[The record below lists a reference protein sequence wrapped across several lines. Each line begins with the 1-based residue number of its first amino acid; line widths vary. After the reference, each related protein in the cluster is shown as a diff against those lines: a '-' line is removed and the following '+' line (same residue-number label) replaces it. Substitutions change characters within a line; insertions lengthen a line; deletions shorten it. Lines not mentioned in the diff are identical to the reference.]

1 MNEVKFIDLFAGI
14 GGLRTGFEKA
24 FNLLD
29 IKTKCVMSSEIKTHA
44 IKVLEDNYIH
54 EKFVGDITKVKNEEI
69 PKFDFLLAGFPCQA
83 FSFAGKRLGF
93 ADTRGTLFFE
103 VERILRDKKPY
114 GFILENVE
122 GLVKHDK
129 DPNDKNAP
137 IGRTLTTMLNSLESL
152 GYKVSWELLDSK
164 YFGVAQ
170 SRKRVF
176 IVGTLDV
183 KVSLSNFEKRHTKLK
198 EILQKGLEVQ
208 NSHFTNCLL
217 SHYQVEQLY
226 GKSIKDKRGGKNNIH
241 SWDIELKG
249 SVTSDQ
255 KELLELLLKARRNK
269 KWGVLK
275 GIKWMDGMP
284 LTKDEIMTFYQHEN
298 LQEMLDDL
306 ISKNYLKLEHPK
318 DLIGVMMEDGSIKEE
333 RKPRLDLPK
342 GYNIVTGK
350 LSFEFGK
357 ILDPED
363 IAPTIVAT
371 DVSKIGVVDGVG
383 IRQLTVREGARLFGF
398 PDDFKF
404 NLEKKDDVFDL
415 LGNTVVVPVV
425 EAVAD
430 RLAKVFF
437 EKIDTVNIKK
447 QAEKQETEIVTYK
460 AVLV

>member
-1 MNEVKFIDLFAGI
+1 MDTVKFIDLFAGI

-24 FNLLD
+24 FNGLG
-29 IKTKCVMSSEIKTHA
+29 IQTECVLSSEIKSHA
-44 IKVLEDNYIH
+44 IKVLEDNYKH
-54 EKFVGDITKVKNEEI
+54 GKFVGDITKVKNHEI

-103 VERILRDKKPY
+103 VERILRDKKPN

-122 GLVKHDK
+122 GLVKHDPDPK
-129 DPNDKNAP
+129 DKKAP
-137 IGRTLTTMLNSLESL
+137 IGRTLKTMLSSLKNL

-164 YFGVAQ
+164 YFGVPQ

-176 IVGTLDV
+176 IVGTLNNE
-183 KVSLSNFEKRHTKLK
+183 VSLSNFEICFVKLK
-198 EILQKGLEVQ
+198 EVLQQGLSVQ
-208 NSHFTNCLL
+208 NSEFTERLL
-217 SHYQVEQLY
+217 SHYDVQELY

-241 SWDIELKG
+241 SWDIGLKG
-249 SVTSDQ
+249 EVTNEQ
-255 KELLELLLKARRNK
+255 KELLSLLLKARRYK
-269 KWGVLK
+269 KWAEIK

-284 LTKDEIMTFYQHEN
+284 LTLDEISTFYKHEN

-306 ISKNYLKLEHPK
+306 VMKDYVKFEYPK
-318 DLIGVMMEDGSIKEE
+318 DLVDVMMEDGTITQV
-333 RKPRLDLPK
+333 RRPREDLPK

-357 ILDPED
+357 ILDPDD

-371 DVSKIGVVDGVG
+371 DVSKIGVVDGEG

-398 PDDFKF
+398 PDTFQF
-404 NLEKKDDVFDL
+404 NLGKKDQVFDL

-425 EAVAD
+425 EAVAE
-430 RLAKVFF
+430 RLGKAFLGI
-437 EKIDTVNIKK
+437 EQASYIGKK
-447 QAEKQETEIVTYK
+447 EESLKKELVTN
-460 AVLV
+460 AISV